1 MNADD
6 MAYGAPE
13 APTSEQE
20 AEAKADATHKWTF
33 DSRCELAEKCLPVSG
48 FRTQVERLHADML
61 AELET
66 LRTSLAHWKVF
77 GEHAEGERSRLSG
90 EQAVLVRLLLEADK
104 VVSTIEGECQE
115 EWDQLADLRR
125 AIAAATIPHR
135 PEEADLLS
143 LRACLGA

>member
-1 MNADD
+1 MNT
-6 MAYGAPE
+6 E
-13 APTSEQE
+13 EFF
-20 AEAKADATHKWTF
+20 AEAKRLNLRVLGTPKETRAALDMKDA
-33 DSRCELAEKCLPVSG
+33 EIA
-48 FRTQVERLHADML
+48 RL
-61 AELET
+61 
-66 LRTSLAHWKVF
+66 R
-77 GEHAEGERSRLSG
+77 G

-143 LRACLGA
+143 LRACIGA

>member
-1 MNADD
+1 ML
-6 MAYGAPE
+6 
-13 APTSEQE
+13 
-20 AEAKADATHKWTF
+20 THCDRKLQPPLTVN
-33 DSRCELAEKCLPVSG
+33 ETAQL
-48 FRTQVERLHADML
+48 LHAWS
-61 AELET
+61 ERET
-66 LRTSLAHWKVF
+66 LR
-77 GEHAEGERSRLSG
+77 GER
-90 EQAVLVRLLLEADK
+90 EVLVRLLLEADK